1 MRLRWPAA
9 GLCALAFVV
18 VLVGDAHAYPEF
30 LLSTGASQCSEC
42 HFSPTGGGL
51 LNDWGRDEAASTLSE
66 SGDGRFL
73 HGAIELPE
81 RLALGADLRLAALA
95 NQVRGSHEVALF
107 PMQGDVYAR
116 VEQGNLALSV
126 TAGVIAAIREPKSVS
141 DRIGAREYY
150 AIYRAE
156 SEQWYVRAGRFYP
169 KAGLRM
175 PDHTAFVR
183 RYTGRY
189 LLEEDHA
196 LAAGYTRDQTQWN
209 MSVITPLEIG
219 AQVGRRGWGA
229 SAHWER
235 LLSDGTAQASLGARG
250 RRFGEGDT
258 GGWLSGT
265 YSKYFEGVDLLWQS
279 ELDLGGKQILERE
292 WITQLVWYGALHWR
306 AGTPLGLSVAGHYFD
321 PNLTVRGQERAA
333 LDLGVRHFWKGHF
346 ELSLLLRGEEV
357 DFDHPSGTVL
367 LQAHY
372 FL

>member
-1 MRLRWPAA
+1 MRLTWLWALGVVA
-9 GLCALAFVV
+9 ALA
-18 VLVGDAHAYPEF
+18 GDARAYPE
-30 LLSTGASQCSEC
+30 LMLPTGASRCSEC

-81 RLALGADLRLAALA
+81 MLALGGDLRLAALT
-95 NQVRGSHEVALF
+95 NQVRGSHEVAAF
-107 PMQGDVYAR
+107 PMQGDLYAR
-116 VEQGNLALSV
+116 AAHGDLAVSV
-126 TAGVIAAIREPKSVS
+126 AAGVVAAIREPDSVM
-141 DRIGAREYY
+141 DRLGAREYY
-150 AIYRAE
+150 AIYE
-156 SEQWYVRAGRFYP
+156 SPSDWYVRAGRFYP

-183 RYTGRY
+183 RFTGRY

-196 LAAGYTRDQTQWN
+196 IAAGYTRDETTWN
-209 MSVITPLEIG
+209 MAVIRPLELG
-219 AQVGRRGWGA
+219 PQVGRRGWGA

-235 LLSDGTAQASLGARG
+235 LLGGGTAQASLGARALRSG
-250 RRFGEGDT
+250 SGDT

-265 YSKYFEGVDLLWQS
+265 YSKYFEGAELLLQS
-279 ELDLGGKQILERE
+279 ELDLGGKQILERQ
-292 WITQLVWYGALHWR
+292 WITQMVWYGAVHWKS
-306 AGTPLGLSVAGHYFD
+306 GTPLSLMVAGHYFD
-321 PNLTVRGQERAA
+321 PNVTVVGQERAA
-333 LDLGVRHFWKGHF
+333 LDVGVRHFWKGHF

-357 DFDHPSGTVL
+357 AFEHPAGTVL